1 MLLDRRD
8 AGATGLRP
16 RKNVVLLVFPE
27 GCRKLSRSVGIKK
40 GVVHVRR
47 AVEGRRSSSGE
58 PSQGGPGAV
67 DELLRLYQGKI
78 FNLAMSILKNESDA
92 EEAAQDVFMTVIRKV
107 ETFQGNSAFYWIYRI
122 CVNTCLM
129 RLRGKR
135 RNETVSIEEFM
146 PVFTDEG
153 MHASPMDDWSK
164 EVERDALNE
173 ELGRMIRK
181 YTEELS
187 EKYRVVFVLSDV
199 EGLSNE
205 ETAKILGLTVPA
217 IKSRLH
223 RARLYL
229 REQLSRY
236 LLEGKAGYAMNC
248 KKDLAYM
255 LADYCN
261 GSMDP
266 RLREELDDHLS
277 RCEPCM
283 AFTKTFRATCE
294 GTRKLR
300 EAIEYAIP
308 AEVRERLDM
317 FVRAAALKFPEK
329 LKEYRNQVER
339 DRREKVAD
347 RPGGGRRETPLGRG
361 APSGEPLRRM
371 PGVQRVYRRGAE
383 SRRLPGRRS
392 SRGYPVPPHRADAG
406 DSPGRGALPG
416 VVFPRSPLPHE
427 TTAWKVQAVPT
438 GILIQ

>member
-1 MLLDRRD
+1 MSAERWKDDEALLESLRK
-8 AGATGLRP
+8 GA
-16 RKNVVLLVFPE
+16 
-27 GCRKLSRSVGIKK
+27 
-40 GVVHVRR
+40 
-47 AVEGRRSSSGE
+47 
-58 PSQGGPGAV
+58 PGAV

-107 ETFQGNSAFYWIYRI
+107 GTFQGNSAFYSWIYRI

-173 ELGRMIRK
+173 ELGQMIRK
-181 YTEELS
+181 FTEELS

-236 LLEGKAGYAMNC
+236 LRKGKPGDAMIC
-248 KKDLAYM
+248 KELAYM

-283 AFTKTFRATCE
+283 AFTKTFQATCE
-294 GTRKLR
+294 ETRKLR

-308 AEVRERLDM
+308 DRGPPTAGVVRPGRGAQISRKDAG
-317 FVRAAALKFPEK
+317 VPGAGRAGPAGKGRGF
-329 LKEYRNQVER
+329 RR
-339 DRREKVAD
+339 GGDRRNAL
-347 RPGGGRRETPLGRG
+347 LGRG
-361 APSGEPLRRM
+361 APHGEPLRRL
-371 PGVQRVYRRGAE
+371 PGVRRVFRRVAE
-383 SRRLPGRRS
+383 NRHPAGRRS
-392 SRGYPVPPHRADAG
+392 PPGIRSHLIALMQ
-406 DSPGRGALPG
+406 ALPPG
-416 VVFPRSPLPHE
+416 EEFFL
-427 TTAWKVQAVPT
+427 A
-438 GILIQ
+438 